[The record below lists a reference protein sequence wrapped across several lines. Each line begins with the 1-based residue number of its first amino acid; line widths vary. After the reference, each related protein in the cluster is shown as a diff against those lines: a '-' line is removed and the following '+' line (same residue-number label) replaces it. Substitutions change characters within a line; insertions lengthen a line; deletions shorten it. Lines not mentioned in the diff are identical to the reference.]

1 MMMMGRVTTITVA
14 LAFAWVGCATRT
26 QIGVVR
32 DGSAADSPTSPSTDA
47 VAADVPPGEQGHT
60 CTPVTIPGDG
70 PYTLAPGVAGTWTG
84 YFQGG
89 SPVSTS
95 DAIELSLQTQADGSG
110 DIRVIIGTGGSFPP
124 ATSPTDYYPPGM
136 MPTEPS
142 FDVPRLVEGVS
153 YRAHAV
159 TWQGTRLK
167 FFLAQ
172 TEAWQ
177 SWCALQ
183 TSYFVNDSNRYNCIP
198 GFGGTSSGQGDGAT
212 MCSTSDVQGTKQT
225 QVPCAQYSLCWS
237 GQFCTCDSCGC
248 AARAAYPGDPT
259 ALQTGNASTFD
270 VTFEGDLATGVGAG
284 HNVRLTRA
292 AP

>member
-1 MMMMGRVTTITVA
+1 MGRLTTITVA
-14 LAFAWVGCATRT
+14 LALVPVGCATRT
-26 QIGVVR
+26 QIGLVP
-32 DGSAADSPTSPSTDA
+32 DGSAPDSPILPSTDA
-47 VAADVPPGEQGHT
+47 VARDVPPGEQGHT
-60 CTPVTIPGDG
+60 CAPVIIPGDG

-95 DAIELSLQTQADGSG
+95 DAIEFSLQTQTDGSG
-110 DIRVIIGTGGSFPP
+110 DIRVFIGTGAPLPP
-124 ATSPTDYYPPGM
+124 ATSATDYYPPGM
-136 MPTEPS
+136 MPDPS

-159 TWQGTRLK
+159 TWEGTRLK

-172 TEAWQ
+172 TEAWE

-183 TSYFVNDSNRYNCIP
+183 TSYFVNDSDRYNCIP
-198 GFGGTSSGQGDGAT
+198 GFGGTIAEHADGGP
-212 MCSTSDVQGTKQT
+212 MCSTSDVEGTRQT
-225 QVPCAQYSLCWS
+225 PVSCAQFSLCQS

-248 AARAAYPGDPT
+248 AARSAYPGDPT
-259 ALQTGNASTFD
+259 ALQTGNASSFD
-270 VTFEGDLATGVGAG
+270 VTFEGDLATGVGGG
-284 HNVRLTRA
+284 HNIRLTRA